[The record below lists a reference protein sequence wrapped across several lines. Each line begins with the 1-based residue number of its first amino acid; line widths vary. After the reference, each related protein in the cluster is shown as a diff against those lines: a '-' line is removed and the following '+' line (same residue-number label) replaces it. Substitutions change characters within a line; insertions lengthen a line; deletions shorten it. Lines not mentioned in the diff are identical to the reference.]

1 MPTNY
6 AENAHKVLQKKISPS
21 SRIVGMYYV
30 ILIGK
35 RGEWDAH
42 WDFLVMP
49 RKEETHFR
57 ISNITLPT
65 AFSAFLEILCAEQD
79 VEYVQ

>member
-1 MPTNY
+1 MWICKFLNLNMPTVCRGEYMPTNY

-21 SRIVGMYYV
+21 SRIVGMSTVHIYYV

-57 ISNITLPT
+57 II
-65 AFSAFLEILCAEQD
+65 
-79 VEYVQ
+79 

>member
-21 SRIVGMYYV
+21 SRIVGMSTVVHSIYYV

-35 RGEWDAH
+35 RGVEESEMHIGTSW
-42 WDFLVMP
+42 LCP
-49 RKEETHFR
+49 EKRKLIFE
-57 ISNITLPT
+57 
-65 AFSAFLEILCAEQD
+65 
-79 VEYVQ
+79 